1 MTDELTHVDSRRMIW
16 VAPLTLIASILSV
29 LAVRAVAVRVIHPK
43 PSFIPLTPEPEILD
57 TTIGCIG
64 AIVVFAMIVFSP
76 DSVRTYRWV
85 STGVLLLSFIPDVAL
100 ARSHEMG
107 GGWAEAL
114 FLMLMHVVV
123 WAVCVTLLPTLSMT
137 AHSETASE
145 PSRRLSIL

>member
-1 MTDELTHVDSRRMIW
+1 M
-16 VAPLTLIASILSV
+16 
-29 LAVRAVAVRVIHPK
+29 

-85 STGVLLLSFIPDVAL
+85 STGVLFLSFIPDVAL

-107 GGWAEAL
+107 GGWPEAVV
-114 FLMLMHVVV
+114 LMLMHVVV
-123 WAVCVTLLPTLSMT
+123 WTICVTLLPALSMT
-137 AHSETASE
+137 AHSELTSE
-145 PSRRLSIL
+145 STRRLSIL